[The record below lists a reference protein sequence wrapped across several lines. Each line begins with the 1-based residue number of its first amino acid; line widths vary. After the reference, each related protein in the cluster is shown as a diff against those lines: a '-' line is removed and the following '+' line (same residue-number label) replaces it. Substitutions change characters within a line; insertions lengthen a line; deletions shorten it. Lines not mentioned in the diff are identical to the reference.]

1 MTTTPEQIRFAYSNT
16 ISCSNGIP
24 IEKCLSDIGPAI
36 FETFRYMKLEK
47 SPFGAHK
54 FYENGIYS
62 FNITYKMGPFDIIVI
77 HFKCGES
84 FPFNTVE
91 SFAKWLND
99 CERKIL
105 KSAANLIKEKNES

>member
-1 MTTTPEQIRFAYSNT
+1 MTTPEQIRFAYSNT

-54 FYENGIYS
+54 FYE
-62 FNITYKMGPFDIIVI
+62 D
-77 HFKCGES
+77 
-84 FPFNTVE
+84 
-91 SFAKWLND
+91 D
-99 CERKIL
+99 
-105 KSAANLIKEKNES
+105 